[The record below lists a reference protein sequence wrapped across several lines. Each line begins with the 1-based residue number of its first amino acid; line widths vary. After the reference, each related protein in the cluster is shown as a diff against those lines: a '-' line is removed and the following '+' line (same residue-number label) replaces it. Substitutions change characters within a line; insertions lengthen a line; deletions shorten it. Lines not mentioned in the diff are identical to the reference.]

1 MGDMISQKLQDWD
14 SNPSPSDSGAPH
26 EPFSC
31 SLEPFTGAAGLDDP
45 RMGPALSG
53 FWRPDW
59 CSSLCPGGEHQV
71 CPFPPHPT
79 PPPGPTACLCHP
91 GWWQRTRASSLE
103 GKLPECL
110 AGVGTGG
117 WQEGGREFPALLPS
131 RRPDSSLHGWWQV
144 IGPSWKMREGIAP
157 YGALWG
163 IK

>member
-79 PPPGPTACLCHP
+79 PPQDPPLVFVILG
-91 GWWQRTRASSLE
+91 
-103 GKLPECL
+103 
-110 AGVGTGG
+110 
-117 WQEGGREFPALLPS
+117 GGRERGHRLLRASFQSAWRGWAPGGG
-131 RRPDSSLHGWWQV
+131 RKEEGSSLHCSRAVG
-144 IGPSWKMREGIAP
+144 RIAACMAGGRSLDP
-157 YGALWG
+157 LG
-163 IK
+163 K